1 MLRKLQRG
9 VTIVEVLIA
18 LSVLAFALGTGF
30 AIVSKS
36 NLSIQSNRE
45 QFQAQQL
52 ANQQIEYLRAS
63 DALYNGMTEKRKK
76 FDGGCLQKVTDAGGS
91 RIEYMPAAECKN
103 IAMGGAD
110 IYEVKIQCYGVSGGS
125 AGYNANNCKE
135 SRTELSTYS
144 VIVSWANLKGGQSQ
158 VELQYGM

>member
-1 MLRKLQRG
+1 MLGKLQKG
-9 VTIVEVLIA
+9 DTIVEVLIA

-52 ANQQIEYLRAS
+52 ANEQIEYLRTTGAGYDS
-63 DALYNGMTEKRKK
+63 TTDKRTK
-76 FDGGCLQKVTDAGGS
+76 FDGGCLKKITTAGVTE
-91 RIEYMPAAECKN
+91 IEYKPAAECKN

-125 AGYNANNCKE
+125 AGYNANYCKE
-135 SRTELSTYS
+135 NPKELSTYS